1 MGATDD
7 GHAPAV
13 QPWFS
18 FSYSIKTNNHNNN
31 KIENEY
37 ASGLHSSFKWPHRW
51 QGTWPLHLI
60 FRLLHS
66 LLEEGWWLVPP
77 NQSSHCLSTGE
88 LMHQKGESLGVY

>member
-1 MGATDD
+1 MMVMVFFFFFFLFYKNSHD
-7 GHAPAV
+7 
-13 QPWFS
+13 
-18 FSYSIKTNNHNNN
+18 NN
-31 KIENEY
+31 KIENQY

-66 LLEEGWWLVPP
+66 LLEEGWRLVPP

-88 LMHQKGESLGVY
+88 LMHQKGESLG